1 MRWWIGPL
9 TLVTLVAVG
18 ISIGAWRDKTHSSN
32 QSHTAAQPFNPIQAG
47 TYLTEPKPLPP
58 FHLMASDG
66 KPFTEDDLKNYWSFV
81 FFGYT
86 RCPELCPKT
95 LGVMQQLAEQLGP
108 HSSTRFV
115 LVSIDPEHDTPNYLK
130 QYFNAPPYHALPFRG
145 ATGERTE
152 LSKLTNILGLYLQE
166 GHVPFNGHLEH
177 SGALLLINPQGE
189 FTALFNNP
197 DNPDQIARDFQRVM
211 QLYVHSTS

>member
-1 MRWWIGPL
+1 MKWWIGPF

-18 ISIGAWRDKTHSSN
+18 ISIGAWRDKAHSAKHSQAI
-32 QSHTAAQPFNPIQAG
+32 QSFNPIQAG
-47 TYLTEPKPLPP
+47 TYLPEPRPLPP
-58 FHLMASDG
+58 FNLIASDG
-66 KPFTEDDLKNYWSFV
+66 KAFTENDLKNHWSFV

-95 LGVMQQLAEQLGP
+95 LGIMQQLAERLGP
-108 HSSTRFV
+108 NSPTRFV
-115 LVSIDPEHDTPNYLK
+115 LVSIDPEHDTPDYLK
-130 QYFNAPPYHALPFRG
+130 QYFSAPPYHTLPFRG
-145 ATGERTE
+145 ATGDSTE
-152 LSKLTNILGLYLQE
+152 LSKLTKTLGIYIQE
-166 GHVPFNGHLEH
+166 GHAPLAGHLEH

-197 DNPDQIARDFQRVM
+197 DNPAQIVRDFQRVM